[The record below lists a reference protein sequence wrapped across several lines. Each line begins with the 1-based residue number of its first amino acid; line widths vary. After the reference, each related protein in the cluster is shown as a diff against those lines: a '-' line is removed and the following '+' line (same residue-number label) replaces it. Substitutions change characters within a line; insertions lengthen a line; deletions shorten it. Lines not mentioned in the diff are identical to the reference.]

1 MAIVT
6 DEPIRIGIV
15 GLDYVALGI
24 FTEDELPKYKVT
36 VEDGMRLAKEY
47 SPIPRKENRFIS
59 HTRAFFT
66 LSYITSHF
74 FTRSNI

>member
-15 GLDYVALGI
+15 GLDYVALWI

-36 VEDGMRLAKEY
+36 VEDGKRLAKEY
-47 SPIPRKENRFIS
+47 SPIPRIHNTMFLINKN
-59 HTRAFFT
+59 
-66 LSYITSHF
+66 L
-74 FTRSNI
+74 